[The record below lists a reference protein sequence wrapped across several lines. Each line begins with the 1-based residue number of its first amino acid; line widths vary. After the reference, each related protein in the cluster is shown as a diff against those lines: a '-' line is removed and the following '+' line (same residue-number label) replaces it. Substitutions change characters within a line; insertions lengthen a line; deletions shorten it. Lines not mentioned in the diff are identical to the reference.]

1 MDIIACSIL
10 DKDIPENNVKAIPT
24 ILKKEA
30 IERKNSIKFNRYQ
43 QKDIRWLSNKILIPP
58 KDIKEKIVVF
68 KTVLNVG
75 LLWHTSEIFHKTERQ
90 RPRPNRNGLMDE
102 LSSEKKNKNHQKV
115 PLQFYNWLILTHGMK
130 AAYTRYLFYI
140 IQQAKYLNIEIPS
153 TNLCELKHLN
163 SQN

>member
-43 QKDIRWLSNKILIPP
+43 QKDIRWLSN
-58 KDIKEKIVVF
+58 
-68 KTVLNVG
+68 
-75 LLWHTSEIFHKTERQ
+75 
-90 RPRPNRNGLMDE
+90 
-102 LSSEKKNKNHQKV
+102 
-115 PLQFYNWLILTHGMK
+115 
-130 AAYTRYLFYI
+130 
-140 IQQAKYLNIEIPS
+140 S